1 MIICKKNKILSWINI
16 IFGVLGGI
24 SWLLCT
30 SCATM
35 EDRAYI
41 NFTSEQETTLS
52 VMLILMA
59 ITLVLTFIINLIYIF
74 RNWHDK
80 KSMILN
86 ILAIVTVI
94 TSIILT
100 FIFETYK
107 CIYINLIIAIL
118 GILLLIFN
126 KNEEAG
132 KKT

>member
-1 MIICKKNKILSWINI
+1 MIICKKNKIVSWINI